1 LATLRRHAMARDDA
15 HFDRLARLLDLERQ
29 AERERLA
36 LDKAQLP
43 LAELAARGLVLL
55 DVEAQEFSVGLGGR
69 HLVTFTLER
78 RGPLPARFSSGDL
91 VSVMPRKAEVE
102 GAPQGT
108 VSRATKTSLEVA
120 FERPP
125 PEWMSAGRLRVDLV
139 ANDVTWE
146 RAKLALTTW
155 KGFDQG
161 QKRDRREVVLGNQPP
176 RFERPPAFTPSRPLN
191 PEQQDAVALALSAR
205 DVALIHGPPGT
216 GKSTVLAEVAVQL
229 ARAGKRLLCTAAS
242 NAAVDHLLELALDA
256 GLDALRVGHPARV
269 LPRLQAHTL
278 DLTVEAHPDRLA
290 ARELFEEAF
299 DLLGYARKQ
308 RSRGRSRERFAN
320 AREAQGEAR
329 RMMDEARALERRAVA
344 QVLGNA
350 RVVCATCS
358 MLGGGVLRGEAF
370 DVALVDEATQAVE
383 PLALMAFLKA
393 PTVVLAGDPKQL
405 APTVLSLEAQAQGLG
420 TSLFE
425 RLLAD
430 YGDDVKRML
439 KEQYRM
445 HERIMAFP
453 SARMY
458 EGQLR
463 AHPSVAQRTLAE
475 VLSPGAAVDAPPVL
489 FLDTAGK
496 GFEES
501 KAPGTESL
509 RNEGEADLVVARARA
524 LLAAGLAPEEL
535 AVITPYRAQA
545 ALVRERLADVEAVE
559 VDTVDAFQGREK
571 DAVLVSLVRSNAE
584 QALGF
589 LTDLRRMN
597 VAITRPRRHLFV
609 VGDSATLA
617 GHPFYAA
624 FLDEAQATGGYRSAW
639 EWPG

>member
-1 LATLRRHAMARDDA
+1 MARDDS
-15 HFDRLARLLDLERQ
+15 HFDRLARLLDLEKQ

-69 HLVTFTLER
+69 HLVTFTHER
-78 RGPLPARFSSGDL
+78 GRLPVRFSPGDL
-91 VSVMPRKAEVE
+91 VSVAPRKAEVE
-102 GAPQGT
+102 DAPHGT
-108 VSRATKTSLEVA
+108 VSRSTRTSLEVA
-120 FERPP
+120 FDRPT
-125 PEWMSAGRLRVDLV
+125 PEWLSEGRLRIDLV

-146 RAKLALTTW
+146 RAKGALTTW

-176 RFERPPAFTPSRPLN
+176 RFDKPPAFEPSRPLN
-191 PEQQDAVALALSAR
+191 PEQRDAVALALSAR
-205 DVALIHGPPGT
+205 DVALVHGPPGT

-256 GLDALRVGHPARV
+256 GLDALRIGHPARV
-269 LPRLQAHTL
+269 LPRLQEHTL
-278 DLTVEAHPDRLA
+278 DLKVEAHADRVA
-290 ARELFEEAF
+290 ARAMFEEAF
-299 DLLGYARKQ
+299 ELLGYARKQ
-308 RSRGRSRERFAN
+308 RHRGRSRERFAN
-320 AREAQGEAR
+320 AREAQAEAR
-329 RMMDEARALERRAVA
+329 RLMDEARVLERRAVQ
-344 QVLGNA
+344 QVLGGA
-350 RVVCATCS
+350 QVVCATCA
-358 MLGGGVLRGEAF
+358 MLDGSVLRGASF
-370 DVALVDEATQAVE
+370 DVALLDEATQAVE

-393 PTVVLAGDPKQL
+393 PTVVLAGDPQQL
-405 APTVLSLEAQAQGLG
+405 APTVLSLEAAAQGLS

-430 YGDDVKRML
+430 YGDEVKRML

-458 EGQLR
+458 GGALR
-463 AHPSVAQRTLAE
+463 AHASVAQRRLAE
-475 VLSPGAAVDAPPVL
+475 VLSQGAAVDAPPVL

-509 RNEGEADLVVARARA
+509 RNEGEADLVVARARE

-545 ALVRERLADVEAVE
+545 SLIRERLADVEAVE

-617 GHPFYAA
+617 GHSFYAA
-624 FLDEAQATGGYRSAW
+624 FQDEAQAHGGYRSAW
-639 EWPG
+639 EWPTTQV